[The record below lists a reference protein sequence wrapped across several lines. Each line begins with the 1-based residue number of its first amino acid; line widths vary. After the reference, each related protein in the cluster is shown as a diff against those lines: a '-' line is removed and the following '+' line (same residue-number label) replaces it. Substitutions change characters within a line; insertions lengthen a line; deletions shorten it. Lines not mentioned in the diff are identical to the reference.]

1 MKKYSKS
8 ALYLVFA
15 TSAIFIAC
23 TFYDNFT
30 KEKNIQHSLVNVLI
44 NGHYDQRS
52 VDDVLSERV
61 YDLFIDRLDVYK
73 RYFVKTDIEN
83 FEKHKR
89 RIDDQIK
96 TGEFEFY
103 TLVSNTFQER
113 YNFVKNNY
121 KAYLE
126 KPFDFEVEEELET
139 DPDKSQFAN
148 DTMALK
154 DLWRRYIKYQ
164 CLSRI
169 VDQMNIQEKAI
180 EKKDTS
186 VKIKTF
192 EEIEKDVRGKVS
204 KTMEEYFKN
213 MDKISN
219 DDKVEFYFNCIANA
233 YDPHTEY
240 YSFKEKEQ
248 FDIQMSG
255 KLEGIGA
262 TLQVKDSY
270 VKIAELVP
278 GGPAW
283 LQGKLKAGDLI
294 MKVAQGSNEPVDIA
308 DMRLDDVV
316 KLVRGK
322 KGSEV
327 RLTVKHADGSISV
340 ISIIRDVVMI
350 EETFAKS
357 VILQAPNSKEKIGY
371 IYLPK
376 FYADFNDRNGRT
388 CSKDMKIEIEKLKKE
403 NVDGMIIDLRNNG
416 GGSLGDVVKIAGF
429 FVPSGPIVQV
439 KTRWGKADVYN
450 DEFDN
455 NTTLYDGPLAVMVNS
470 NSASASEILA
480 AALQD
485 YKRAIIVGD
494 SSTFGKG
501 TVQRILDLDNAMSMF
516 NDKNVKQLGSLKLTF
531 QKFYRIDGG
540 STQLRGVYSDI
551 VFPDSY
557 SSVRMG
563 EKNQEYYI
571 PWDEIPSA
579 KYTVWDNKYNKKLE
593 NIKQSSKKRI
603 AKCEDF
609 ALIKENAVRIKNQK
623 ENSKYSLN
631 LKKYKERSKNEQ
643 EIAKKY
649 ENIFKNDIE
658 LNITAIR
665 DHAKDLK
672 ADSMQTI
679 KSDAWVKKLKKDIY
693 LQETYNI
700 VKDFMNYN

>member
-15 TSAIFIAC
+15 ASAIFIAC

-61 YDLFIDRLDVYK
+61 FDLFIERLDVYK

-113 YNFVKNNY
+113 YNFIKNNY
-121 KAYLE
+121 KGYFE

-139 DPDKSQFAN
+139 DPDKSQFAS
-148 DTMALK
+148 DTLALK

-180 EKKDTS
+180 EKNDTS

-192 EEIEKDVRGKVS
+192 EEIEKDVRGKVA

-283 LQGKLKAGDLI
+283 LQGKLKNGDLI
-294 MKVAQGSNEPVDIA
+294 MKVAQGNNEPVDIA
-308 DMRLDDVV
+308 DMRLDEVV

-416 GGSLGDVVKIAGF
+416 GGSLGDVVKIAGY

-455 NTTLYDGPLAVMVNS
+455 STTLYDGPLAVMVNS

-516 NDKNVKQLGSLKLTF
+516 NDKDVKQLGSLKLTF

-540 STQLRGVYSDI
+540 STQLKGVYSDI

-563 EKNQEYYI
+563 EKNQEYFI

-579 KYTVWDNKYNKKLE
+579 KYAIWDNKYDKKLE